1 MPNNLEILIIPRP
14 GDKEVVRNY
23 CQRFMEMEKSELI
36 ESYNKAWKLGIVGNH
51 QQGLN
56 YYAMHLA
63 FMKIYG
69 KSPITLE
76 GGCALGLTEPI
87 CEDGDSWAYA
97 GTHIEG

>member
-1 MPNNLEILIIPRP
+1 M
-14 GDKEVVRNY
+14 
-23 CQRFMEMEKSELI
+23 
-36 ESYNKAWKLGIVGNH
+36 GNH

-63 FMKIYG
+63 FMKIYD

-87 CEDGDSWAYA
+87 CQDGDTWAYA
-97 GTHIEG
+97 GAHSEG